1 LSVCCWTFIS
11 QGLGHRDDPQVSDLV
26 QVTQKAVALDAGD
39 SDVVAIA
46 ATVLACPGGDMDTGL
61 ALVEKAIAL
70 NPNSGLAF
78 RNAAVLHG
86 YLGQAE
92 KAVDYAQRADRL
104 SPLDPGWAG
113 NMGHVIA
120 YFGIGDHEKVLDW
133 TARILREKP
142 HVAPALRYRAA
153 SLALLGRI
161 KEAQEVVARILRQT
175 PGYTIGDVRRHHE
188 FDMNKPFKRPGV
200 TESLYR
206 GLRLAG
212 LPE

>member
-1 LSVCCWTFIS
+1 
-11 QGLGHRDDPQVSDLV
+11 
-26 QVTQKAVALDAGD
+26 
-39 SDVVAIA
+39 
-46 ATVLACPGGDMDTGL
+46 METGA
-61 ALVEKAIAL
+61 ALVEKAINL
-70 NPNSGLAF
+70 NPNSAMAF
-78 RNAAVLHG
+78 RFGAVLHG
-86 YLGQAE
+86 YLGQVE

-104 SPLDPGWAG
+104 NPLDSGWTG
-113 NMGHVIA
+113 NMGYVIA

-153 SLALLGRI
+153 SLALLGRVE
-161 KEAQEVVARILRQT
+161 EAHEVVARILKQT
-175 PGYTIGDVRRHHE
+175 PGYTIEDVRRHHE
-188 FDMNKPFKRPGV
+188 FDMHTPFKVPGV